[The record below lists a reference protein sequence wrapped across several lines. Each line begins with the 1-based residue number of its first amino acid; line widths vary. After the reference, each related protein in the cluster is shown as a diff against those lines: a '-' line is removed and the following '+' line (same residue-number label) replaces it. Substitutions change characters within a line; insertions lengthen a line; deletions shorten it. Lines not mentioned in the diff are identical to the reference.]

1 MPPEP
6 RNAAVT
12 DTTLDAGTALFRLS
26 VVCSLFVVG
35 GAVSSSPLVA
45 LAALLGLGS
54 LLVPLAERL
63 VPVE

>member
-35 GAVSSSPLVA
+35 
-45 LAALLGLGS
+45 AALLGLGS
-54 LLVPLAERL
+54 LLVPLGERL
-63 VPVE
+63 ARGG